1 MRIIVADDEIF
12 ARKAIVKML
21 REVEPEAE
29 ICLEAE
35 TGQEI
40 LDYMEKLNELDT
52 ENVEPLVNLYE
63 RGNVFREDQVQD
75 NDIKEMIVE
84 GAPRK
89 KDGQYMVPKTI

>member
-1 MRIIVADDEIF
+1 MSKIVINDAVMDNVEIL
-12 ARKAIVKML
+12 AKLSLSNEERVRAMEKM
-21 REVEPEAE
+21 
-29 ICLEAE
+29 
-35 TGQEI
+35 QEI

-63 RGNVFREDQVQD
+63 RGNVFREDQIQD

>member
-1 MRIIVADDEIF
+1 MSKIVINEAVMDNVEIL
-12 ARKAIVKML
+12 AKLSLSNEERVRAMEKM
-21 REVEPEAE
+21 
-29 ICLEAE
+29 
-35 TGQEI
+35 QEI

>member
-1 MRIIVADDEIF
+1 MSKIVIDDAVMDNVEIL
-12 ARKAIVKML
+12 AKLSLSDEERVQAMEKM
-21 REVEPEAE
+21 
-29 ICLEAE
+29 
-35 TGQEI
+35 QEI

-52 ENVEPLVNLYE
+52 ENVEPLVNLYD

-89 KDGQYMVPKTI
+89 KDNQYMVPKTI

>member
-1 MRIIVADDEIF
+1 MSKIVIDDAVMDNVEIL
-12 ARKAIVKML
+12 AKLSLSNEERVRAMEKM
-21 REVEPEAE
+21 
-29 ICLEAE
+29 
-35 TGQEI
+35 QEI

-63 RGNVFREDQVQD
+63 RGNVFRKDQVQD

>member
-1 MRIIVADDEIF
+1 MSKIVINDAVMDNVEIL
-12 ARKAIVKML
+12 AKLSLSNEERVRAMEKM
-21 REVEPEAE
+21 
-29 ICLEAE
+29 
-35 TGQEI
+35 QEI

-63 RGNVFREDQVQD
+63 RGNVFRKDQVQD

>member
-1 MRIIVADDEIF
+1 MSKIVIDDAVMDNVEIL
-12 ARKAIVKML
+12 AKLSLSCEERAQAMEKM
-21 REVEPEAE
+21 
-29 ICLEAE
+29 
-35 TGQEI
+35 QEI

-52 ENVEPLVNLYE
+52 ENVEPLVNLYD

-89 KDGQYMVPKTI
+89 KDGQFMVPKTI

>member
-1 MRIIVADDEIF
+1 MSKIVINDAVMDNVEIL
-12 ARKAIVKML
+12 AKLSLSNEERVRAMEKM
-21 REVEPEAE
+21 
-29 ICLEAE
+29 
-35 TGQEI
+35 QEI

-75 NDIKEMIVE
+75 NDIKEMIVD

>member
-1 MRIIVADDEIF
+1 MSKIVIDDAVMDNVEIL
-12 ARKAIVKML
+12 AKLSLNNEERAQAMEKM
-21 REVEPEAE
+21 
-29 ICLEAE
+29 
-35 TGQEI
+35 QEI

-52 ENVEPLVNLYE
+52 ENVEPLVNLYD

>member
-1 MRIIVADDEIF
+1 MSKIVINDAVMDNVEIL
-12 ARKAIVKML
+12 AKLSLSNEERVRAMEKM
-21 REVEPEAE
+21 
-29 ICLEAE
+29 
-35 TGQEI
+35 QEI